1 MKKEQVV
8 GSLGEARVLLK
19 PLRMDIM
26 HLLAEPHSCT
36 EIAGNLG
43 LTPQKVHY
51 HVKVLEKAGF
61 VEQVDERQARGLKEA
76 IYRVTAQSVS
86 FAPALVAALGGRE
99 KLRDNLSVGYMMG
112 LADEL
117 ARDSNRLAM
126 MRDETPTLNLSAQI
140 ELADAS
146 QRGEF
151 MAELQQ
157 LIQFL
162 AEKYGADDG
171 VPRDG
176 ADIFKLV
183 LACYRNPDSTDE
195 GGPSPN

>member
-1 MKKEQVV
+1 MKQEQVI
-8 GSLGEARVLLK
+8 GSVGEARVLLK

-26 HLLAEPHSCT
+26 HMLSEPLGCT
-36 EIAGNLG
+36 ELARRLG

-61 VEQVDERQARGLKEA
+61 IEQVDERQARGLTEA
-76 IYRVTAQSVS
+76 IYQSAAHSVS

-99 KLRDNLSVGYMMG
+99 KLRDNLSIGYMMG

-117 ARDSNRLAM
+117 ARDSNRLAAM
-126 MRDETPTLNLSAQI
+126 QDESPTLNLSAQI
-140 ELADAS
+140 ELADPA
-146 QRGEF
+146 RRAEF
-151 MAELQQ
+151 MDELQQ

-171 VPRDG
+171 VPRHS

-195 GGPSPN
+195 GGPSSN

>member
-1 MKKEQVV
+1 MKREQVV
-8 GSLGEARVLLK
+8 GSVGEARVLLK

-26 HLLAEPHSCT
+26 HLLAEPLGCT
-36 EIAGNLG
+36 ELASRLG

-61 VEQVDERQARGLKEA
+61 VVKVDERPARGLTEA
-76 IYRVTAQSVS
+76 IYQASARSIS
-86 FAPALVAALGGRE
+86 FAPALVAALGGKE

-126 MRDETPTLNLSAQI
+126 LRDETPTLNLSAQI
-140 ELADAS
+140 ELADPERRA
-146 QRGEF
+146 EF
-151 MAELQQ
+151 MDELQQ
-157 LIQFL
+157 LIRFL
-162 AEKYGADDG
+162 AEKYGAGDG
-171 VPRDG
+171 LPRDSES
-176 ADIFKLV
+176 IFKLV

-195 GGPSPN
+195 GGPSRN

>member
-8 GSLGEARVLLK
+8 GSVGEARVLLR

-26 HLLAEPHSCT
+26 HLLSEPRSCT
-36 EIAGNLG
+36 EIAGSLG

-61 VEQVDERQARGLKEA
+61 VEQVDERRARGLTEA
-76 IYRVTAQSVS
+76 IYQATARSIS
-86 FAPALVAALGGRE
+86 FAPALVAALGGEE
-99 KLRDNLSVGYMMG
+99 KLRDNLSIGYMMG

-117 ARDSNRLAM
+117 ARDSNRLAAM
-126 MRDETPTLNLSAQI
+126 QDETPTLNLAAQI
-140 ELADAS
+140 ELADPA
-146 QRGEF
+146 RRAEF
-151 MAELQQ
+151 MEELQQ

-162 AEKYGADDG
+162 AEKYGASDG
-171 VPRDG
+171 LPRDS

-183 LACYRNPDSTDE
+183 LACYRNPDSTGE
-195 GGPSPN
+195 GGPSRN